1 MNKIELKKLKE
12 LKILVALSLLLK
24 KVNDILK
31 YMNVMTLVIMVT
43 NEFALTIKIVV
54 LLRNRLVMMHFIDSL
69 KACMKINYRDCIR
82 KNNLKSQL
90 KEHMGKEIQN

>member
-1 MNKIELKKLKE
+1 M
-12 LKILVALSLLLK
+12 LLK

-31 YMNVMTLVIMVT
+31 YMNIMSLVIMVT

-54 LLRNRLVMMHFIDSL
+54 LLRNKLVMMHFIDSL
-69 KACMKINYRDCIR
+69 KVCIKINYRDCIR

>member
-1 MNKIELKKLKE
+1 M
-12 LKILVALSLLLK
+12 S
-24 KVNDILK
+24 
-31 YMNVMTLVIMVT
+31 LVIMLT

-54 LLRNRLVMMHFIDSL
+54 LLRNILVTMHFIDSL
-69 KACMKINYRDCIR
+69 KVCMKINYRGCIR